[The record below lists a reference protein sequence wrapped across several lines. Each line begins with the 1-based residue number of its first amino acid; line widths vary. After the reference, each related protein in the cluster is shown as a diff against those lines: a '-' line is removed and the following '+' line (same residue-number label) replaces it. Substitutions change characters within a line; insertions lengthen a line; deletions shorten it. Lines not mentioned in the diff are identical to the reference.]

1 MRLVVVAGKCGSGK
15 TTLIKNAAKGNRF
28 TFIGSNHKSAEE
40 LKDAATIVDSYPLK
54 SPCARVRQYT
64 YRVELHSK
72 DDVPIIVS
80 EPPSGCL
87 EQSSPMLNPMY
98 VNQKDTYTIGP
109 LITAVDG
116 RGIVDNI
123 LIPRFT
129 EGLRMHN
136 MIEES
141 DVIAVTFSDYL
152 SEGDREAAEKKIRD
166 INDTCEIVFCTKD
179 GEGSE
184 RISELI
190 FGDAQYTR
198 PLYY

>member
-15 TTLIKNAAKGNRF
+15 TTLVKNSAKGNRF
-28 TFIGSNHKSAEE
+28 TFIGSNRHSAEE
-40 LKDAATIVDSYPLK
+40 MEGTAVIVDSYPLK
-54 SPCARVRQYT
+54 SPCARVRQYS

-72 DDVPIIVS
+72 DDVPIIIS

-87 EQSSPMLNPMY
+87 EQSSPMLNPIY
-98 VNQKDTYTIGP
+98 ANQRDVYSIGP

-116 RGIVDNI
+116 RGIVSEI
-123 LIPRFT
+123 LVPRFT

-141 DVIAVTFSDYL
+141 DVIAVTFSDLL
-152 SEGDREAAEKKIRD
+152 SDEERGKAERIIRD
-166 INDTCEIVFCTKD
+166 INDTCEIVFCTMD
-179 GEGSE
+179 GEGSD

-190 FGDAQYTR
+190 FGDSEYTR

>member
-1 MRLVVVAGKCGSGK
+1 MRLIVVGGKCGSGK
-15 TTLIKNAAKGNRF
+15 TTLIRNSAKGERF
-28 TFIGSNHKSAEE
+28 TFIGSNRHSADEMS
-40 LKDAATIVDSYPLK
+40 DTATIVDSYPLK

-87 EQSSPMLNPMY
+87 EQSSPMLNPIY
-98 VNQKDTYTIGP
+98 ATQKDKYSIGP

-116 RGIVDNI
+116 RSIVNNI
-123 LIPRFT
+123 IIPRFT

-141 DVIAVTFSDYL
+141 DVIAVTFSDHL
-152 SEGDREAAEKKIRD
+152 SEEDRKTAEKSIRE
-166 INDTCEIVFCTKD
+166 INDMCEIVFCTKD
-179 GEGSE
+179 GEGSD
-184 RISELI
+184 RMSELI
-190 FGDAQYTR
+190 FGDAEYTR